1 MFRLF
6 SSSNKEKVVIVI
18 MNKTLNILSWAFRLP
33 PYGGGREERPLLVGL
48 FLFLSLLLFSPS
60 AYSQSKQKKTA
71 QKTAVTTKKKTTGKA
86 TTSKNSGKTTGKT
99 TTAKTTNKKTSTKKN
114 STEGNSINSL
124 KKQRD
129 EIKKNIAK
137 QEKALRANKAQ
148 VEKKLKDLM
157 VINGEMDR
165 RRQSID
171 SINHDIHI
179 LDGDIDILNAQLNT
193 LNAQLEARKA
203 QYIKSMRYMAKR
215 RGIQSQMMF
224 IFSGNDFSQIYRRM
238 RFMREYA
245 AYQRTQGKAVQEQQ
259 QRVNE
264 KNEQLKAARGV
275 KSNLLWKGKKEH
287 AALAGQ
293 KEEQQKVVTSLQKQQ
308 KTIQNII
315 DEQKKKDAA
324 LNAKIDQ
331 LVAEEVE
338 RARQRAIAEA
348 KKKAEEAEA
357 AKRKAEALARKKA
370 EAEAAEREN
379 QRRIEEAKAAEQK
392 AKADAIAARNARARQ
407 LAEQRAR
414 EAEAARIAAER
425 KAVVDKERA
434 NIEVARAKKE
444 SEEAVRLSSADRL
457 VSGGFEA
464 NKGRLPSP
472 VAGGRIVSHFGQ
484 HGVEGLPGVVLDNK
498 GINILGSQGCA
509 ARAIYDGEVSAVF
522 DAGGTM
528 GVLVRHGAYI
538 SVYCNLKSV
547 SVSKGQKVSTRQSLG
562 VVGRDN
568 ILQFQLRK
576 ERDKLNPEVW
586 LAR

>member
-1 MFRLF
+1 MISLN
-6 SSSNKEKVVIVI
+6 SEK
-18 MNKTLNILSWAFRLP
+18 KYLLP
-33 PYGGGREERPLLVGL
+33 SLYGRGWGVGL
-48 FLFLSLLLFSPS
+48 FLLLFILLFSPS
-60 AYSQSKQKKTA
+60 AFSQSKQKKST
-71 QKTAVTTKKKTTGKA
+71 QKTTATTTKKSSAKAASGKAASGKNTGKA
-86 TTSKNSGKTTGKT
+86 TT
-99 TTAKTTNKKTSTKKN
+99 AKKTSTKKN
-114 STEGNSINSL
+114 NTESNSINSL

-171 SINHDIHI
+171 SINHDIHL
-179 LDGDIDILNAQLNT
+179 LDGDIGILNSQLNT
-193 LNAQLEARKA
+193 LNTQLEARKA
-203 QYIKSMRYMAKR
+203 QYVKSMRYMAKR

-224 IFSGNDFSQIYRRM
+224 VFSGNDFRQIYRRM

-287 AALAGQ
+287 AALEGQ
-293 KEEQQKVVTSLQKQQ
+293 KEEQQKMVNSLQKQQ
-308 KTIQNII
+308 KTIQSII

-348 KKKAEEAEA
+348 KKKAEEEEA
-357 AKRKAEALARKKA
+357 ARKKAEALARKKA

-392 AKADAIAARNARARQ
+392 AKADATAARNARAREV
-407 LAEQRAR
+407 AEQRAR

-425 KAVVDKERA
+425 KAEVDKERA
-434 NIEVARAKKE
+434 NREVAKAKKE

-547 SVSKGQKVSTRQSLG
+547 SVSKGQKVSTRQTLG

-568 ILQFQLRK
+568 ILQFQLRR
-576 ERDKLNPEVW
+576 ERNKLNPEVW
-586 LAR
+586 LSR

>member
-1 MFRLF
+1 M
-6 SSSNKEKVVIVI
+6 
-18 MNKTLNILSWAFRLP
+18 
-33 PYGGGREERPLLVGL
+33 GL
-48 FLFLSLLLFSPS
+48 FLLLFILLFSPS
-60 AYSQSKQKKTA
+60 AFSQSKQKKST
-71 QKTAVTTKKKTTGKA
+71 QKTTATTTKKSSAKAASGKAASRKNTGKA
-86 TTSKNSGKTTGKT
+86 TT
-99 TTAKTTNKKTSTKKN
+99 AKKTSTKKN
-114 STEGNSINSL
+114 NTESNSINSL

-171 SINHDIHI
+171 SINHDIHL
-179 LDGDIDILNAQLNT
+179 LDGDIGILNSQLNT
-193 LNAQLEARKA
+193 LNTQLEARKA
-203 QYIKSMRYMAKR
+203 QYVKSMRYMAKR

-224 IFSGNDFSQIYRRM
+224 VFSGNDFRQIYRRM

-259 QRVNE
+259 KRVNE

-287 AALAGQ
+287 AALEGQ
-293 KEEQQKVVTSLQKQQ
+293 KEEQQKMVNSLQKQQ
-308 KTIQNII
+308 KTIQSII

-348 KKKAEEAEA
+348 KKKAEEEEA
-357 AKRKAEALARKKA
+357 ARKKAEALARKKA

-392 AKADAIAARNARARQ
+392 AKADAIAARNARAREV
-407 LAEQRAR
+407 AEQRAR

-425 KAVVDKERA
+425 KAEVDKERA
-434 NIEVARAKKE
+434 NREVAKAKKE

-547 SVSKGQKVSTRQSLG
+547 SVSKGQKVSTRQTLG

-568 ILQFQLRK
+568 ILQFQLRR
-576 ERDKLNPEVW
+576 ERNKLNPEVW
-586 LAR
+586 LSR

>member
-1 MFRLF
+1 MFKHT
-6 SSSNKEKVVIVI
+6 SNSNTSHKSEKKYIK
-18 MNKTLNILSWAFRLP
+18 NSPL
-33 PYGGGREERPLLVGL
+33 GGWGVFLL
-48 FLFLSLLLFSPS
+48 LLLCSFLFSPS
-60 AYSQSKQKKTA
+60 ALSQSKQKKTT
-71 QKTAVTTKKKTTGKA
+71 QKTSVTTSK
-86 TTSKNSGKTTGKT
+86 KNSGKASTTKKTPAKTSNKT
-99 TTAKTTNKKTSTKKN
+99 TTTKKTSTKKGN
-114 STEGNSINSL
+114 TEGNSINSL

-171 SINHDIHI
+171 SINHDIHL
-179 LDGDIDILNAQLNT
+179 LDGDIGILNSQLNT
-193 LNAQLEARKA
+193 LNAQLDARKA

-224 IFSGNDFSQIYRRM
+224 VFSGNDFRQIYRRM

-245 AYQRTQGKAVQEQQ
+245 AYQRTQGKALQEQQ

-287 AALAGQ
+287 AALEGQ
-293 KEEQQKVVTSLQKQQ
+293 KQEQQKVVTSLQKQQ
-308 KTIQNII
+308 KTIENII

-338 RARQRAIAEA
+338 RARLRAIAEA
-348 KKKAEEAEA
+348 KKKAEEEAA
-357 AKRKAEALARKKA
+357 AKRKAEELARKKA

-379 QRRIEEAKAAEQK
+379 QRRVEEAKAAEQK
-392 AKADAIAARNARARQ
+392 AKADAIAARNARAREV
-407 LAEQRAR
+407 AEQRAR

-425 KAVVDKERA
+425 KAEADKERA
-434 NIEVARAKKE
+434 NREVAKAKKE

-498 GINILGSQGCA
+498 GINILGSPGCA
-509 ARAIYDGEVSAVF
+509 ARSIYDGEVTAVF

-547 SVSKGQKVSTRQSLG
+547 SVAKGQKVSPRQTLG

-568 ILQFQLRK
+568 ILQFQLRR
-576 ERDKLNPEVW
+576 ERDKLNPELW

>member
-1 MFRLF
+1 M
-6 SSSNKEKVVIVI
+6 
-18 MNKTLNILSWAFRLP
+18 
-33 PYGGGREERPLLVGL
+33 GL

-86 TTSKNSGKTTGKT
+86 TTSKNSGKTTGKA

-171 SINHDIHI
+171 SINHDIHL

>member
-1 MFRLF
+1 MFKH
-6 SSSNKEKVVIVI
+6 SSNSITSLKSEKRYIK
-18 MNKTLNILSWAFRLP
+18 NSPL
-33 PYGGGREERPLLVGL
+33 GGWGVLL
-48 FLFLSLLLFSPS
+48 LFLSLLLFSPS
-60 AYSQSKQKKTA
+60 AYPQSKQKKSA
-71 QKTAVTTKKKTTGKA
+71 QKTAVTTKKKTSGKTASTKTSGKA
-86 TTSKNSGKTTGKT
+86 TTSKTT
-99 TTAKTTNKKTSTKKN
+99 KKKGSTKKG
-114 STEGNSINSL
+114 SEGNSINSL
-124 KKQRD
+124 KMQRD

-148 VEKKLKDLM
+148 VEKKLKDLIA
-157 VINGEMDR
+157 INGEMDR

-171 SINHDIHI
+171 SINHDIHL
-179 LDGDIDILNAQLNT
+179 LDGDIGILNAQLNT

-203 QYIKSMRYMAKR
+203 QYVKSMRYMAKR

-287 AALAGQ
+287 AALEGK

-357 AKRKAEALARKKA
+357 ARKKA
-370 EAEAAEREN
+370 EAKRLHA
-379 QRRIEEAKAAEQK
+379 RR
-392 AKADAIAARNARARQ
+392 RRLRRPNVRTNAGLRRQ
-407 LAEQRAR
+407 
-414 EAEAARIAAER
+414 
-425 KAVVDKERA
+425 
-434 NIEVARAKKE
+434 
-444 SEEAVRLSSADRL
+444 
-457 VSGGFEA
+457 
-464 NKGRLPSP
+464 RLPNRKRKLMLLLPATQGQGKWQNS
-472 VAGGRIVSHFGQ
+472 VHVKRRLHVSLQ
-484 HGVEGLPGVVLDNK
+484 SVRPLLIRNVPTSRLQGLRR
-498 GINILGSQGCA
+498 SQKRLCA
-509 ARAIYDGEVSAVF
+509 
-522 DAGGTM
+522 
-528 GVLVRHGAYI
+528 
-538 SVYCNLKSV
+538 
-547 SVSKGQKVSTRQSLG
+547 
-562 VVGRDN
+562 
-568 ILQFQLRK
+568 
-576 ERDKLNPEVW
+576 
-586 LAR
+586 

>member
-1 MFRLF
+1 MFKHT
-6 SSSNKEKVVIVI
+6 SNSNTSHKSEKKYIKNSPLGGWGVF
-18 MNKTLNILSWAFRLP
+18 IL
-33 PYGGGREERPLLVGL
+33 LLL
-48 FLFLSLLLFSPS
+48 CSFLFSPS
-60 AYSQSKQKKTA
+60 AFSQSKQKKTT
-71 QKTAVTTKKKTTGKA
+71 QKTSVTTSK
-86 TTSKNSGKTTGKT
+86 KNSGKASTTKKTPAKTSNKT
-99 TTAKTTNKKTSTKKN
+99 TTTKKTSTKKGN
-114 STEGNSINSL
+114 TEGNSINSL

-171 SINHDIHI
+171 SINHDIHL
-179 LDGDIDILNAQLNT
+179 LDGDIGILNSQLNT
-193 LNAQLEARKA
+193 LNAQLDARKA

-224 IFSGNDFSQIYRRM
+224 VFSGNDFRQIYRRM

-245 AYQRTQGKAVQEQQ
+245 AYQRTQGKALQEQQ

-287 AALAGQ
+287 AALEGQ
-293 KEEQQKVVTSLQKQQ
+293 KQEQQKVVTSLQKQQ
-308 KTIQNII
+308 KTIENII

-338 RARQRAIAEA
+338 RARLRAIAEA
-348 KKKAEEAEA
+348 KKKAEEEAA
-357 AKRKAEALARKKA
+357 AKRKAEELARKKA

-379 QRRIEEAKAAEQK
+379 QRRVEEAKAAEQK
-392 AKADAIAARNARARQ
+392 AKADAIAARNARAREV
-407 LAEQRAR
+407 AEQRAR

-425 KAVVDKERA
+425 KAEADKERA
-434 NIEVARAKKE
+434 NREVAKAKKE

-498 GINILGSQGCA
+498 GINILGSPGCA
-509 ARAIYDGEVSAVF
+509 ARSIYDGEVTAVF

-547 SVSKGQKVSTRQSLG
+547 SVAKGQKVSPRQTLG

-568 ILQFQLRK
+568 ILQFQLRR
-576 ERDKLNPEVW
+576 ERDKLNPELW